1 VPVLPND
8 THAKGTTVTIDYTYA
23 KNTKVPV
30 SRSRDEI
37 EGVLSKL
44 GADAIAFMREATM
57 AQIAFRLGGRHYVLR
72 LDRKEGRNAEQLERE
87 QWRQMLLLLKA
98 KLVAIQTG
106 ITTAEEE
113 FLAHAMLPT
122 GQTLG
127 AHLIDHPDVL
137 RTTGPLML
145 PGGSS

>member
-1 VPVLPND
+1 M
-8 THAKGTTVTIDYTYA
+8 TIDYTYA

-30 SRSRDEI
+30 NRSRDEI
-37 EGVLSKL
+37 EGVLNKI

-57 AQIAFRLGGRHYVLR
+57 AQIAFRINGRHYVIRIDR
-72 LDRKEGRNAEQLERE
+72 LEGKNAEQRERE

-98 KLVAIQTG
+98 KMVAIATG
-106 ITTAEEE
+106 ITTPEEE

-127 AHLIDHPDVL
+127 AHLIDHPQVL
-137 RTTGPLML
+137 QTTGPLML
-145 PGGSS
+145 PGGTR